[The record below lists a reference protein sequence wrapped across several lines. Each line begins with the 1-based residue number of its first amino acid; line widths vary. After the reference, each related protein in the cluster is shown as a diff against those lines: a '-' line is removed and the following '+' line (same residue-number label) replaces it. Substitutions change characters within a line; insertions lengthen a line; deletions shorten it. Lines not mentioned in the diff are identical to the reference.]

1 MLNQLHPLWAW
12 ITDNAI
18 VVGGLASIGHV
29 LIWGIAMQ
37 VAVSDARA
45 LRRPSILIKQ
55 GKARRLDSPCLISN
69 MGHGVVFVESIIARL
84 ETDQRTL
91 TCDITELTD
100 EDTRQQPPSSDE
112 KTTEKGEIDKGGGE
126 EEGELV
132 TRMGPLNSMQ
142 YMKAS
147 NFDRIIAYTAEQHG
161 LTLDSNGNIKG
172 SDETPKAIDINL
184 IVIQATEKRPIGARR
199 RFRLVR
205 CDNGRMLVVPESNH
219 TYQLYSRRQRRS
231 LDQWRQEINIKSL

>member
-1 MLNQLHPLWAW
+1 MLSQLHPLWAW

-45 LRRPSILIKQ
+45 LRRPSILIKH

-84 ETDQRTL
+84 ETDQQTL
-91 TCDITELTD
+91 TSDITELTD
-100 EDTRQQPPSSDE
+100 EDTRQQPSSSEED
-112 KTTEKGEIDKGGGE
+112 TTEKGDTNKGGGE

-147 NFDRIIAYTAEQHG
+147 NLDHIIAHAAEQHG
-161 LTLDSNGNIKG
+161 LKLDSDYAVRG
-172 SDETPKAIDINL
+172 SDEVLKAVEINL
-184 IVIQATEKRPIGARR
+184 IIIQATEKRPIGARR
-199 RFRLVR
+199 RFNLVR
-205 CDNGRMLVVPESNH
+205 DDSGRMLVVPESNNTH
-219 TYQLYSRRQRRS
+219 QLYSWRQRRA
-231 LDQWRQEINIKSL
+231 LDQWRQDINIETL

>member
-1 MLNQLHPLWAW
+1 MLSQLSPLWGW

-45 LRRPSILIKQ
+45 LRRPALLIKH
-55 GKARRLDSPCLISN
+55 GKARRVEGPCLVSN
-69 MGHGVVFVESIIARL
+69 MGHGVVFVESILARL
-84 ETDQRTL
+84 ETDRQTL

-100 EDTRQQPPSSDE
+100 EDTRQQPSSSDE
-112 KTTEKGEIDKGGGE
+112 DTTEKGDTDKGGGE

-147 NFDRIIAYTAEQHG
+147 SFDRIIAYTARQHG
-161 LTLDSNGNIKG
+161 LTLDHDYTVKG
-172 SDETPKAIDINL
+172 SDEVIKAIDINL

-199 RFRLVR
+199 RFQLVQN
-205 CDNGRMLVVPESNH
+205 DNGPMLVVPESH
-219 TYQLYSRRQRRS
+219 QTHQLYSRRQRRA
-231 LDQWRQEINIKSL
+231 LDQWRQDINIESL

>member
-1 MLNQLHPLWAW
+1 MLSQLHPLWAW

-45 LRRPSILIKQ
+45 LRRPSILIKH
-55 GKARRLDSPCLISN
+55 GKARRIDSPCLISN

-84 ETDQRTL
+84 ETDQQTL
-91 TCDITELTD
+91 LCDITELAD
-100 EDTRQQPPSSDE
+100 EDTRQQPSSSEEDKTDE
-112 KTTEKGEIDKGGGE
+112 GETGKGGGE

-147 NFDRIIAYTAEQHG
+147 NFDRIISHAAQQYG
-161 LTLDSNGNIKG
+161 LTLDNDDTVKDSG
-172 SDETPKAIDINL
+172 ETIKAIEINL
-184 IVIQATEKRPIGARR
+184 IAIQGTEKRPIGARR
-199 RFRLVR
+199 RFNLVR
-205 CDNGRMLVVPESNH
+205 DNDNQLMLVPERHNTHMLTSW
-219 TYQLYSRRQRRS
+219 RQRRQ
-231 LDQWRQEINIKSL
+231 LNHWRQNITIEGL

>member
-1 MLNQLHPLWAW
+1 MLSQLHPLWAW

-45 LRRPSILIKQ
+45 LRRPSILIKH
-55 GKARRLDSPCLISN
+55 GKARRLDSPCMISN

-84 ETDQRTL
+84 ETDQQTL
-91 TCDITELTD
+91 TCDITELAD
-100 EDTRQQPPSSDE
+100 EDTRQQPSSSEEDR
-112 KTTEKGEIDKGGGE
+112 TDKGDTDKGGGE

-147 NFDRIIAYTAEQHG
+147 NFDRIISHAAQQHG
-161 LTLDSNGNIKG
+161 LTLDSDYTVRG
-172 SDETPKAIDINL
+172 SDETLKAIEINL
-184 IVIQATEKRPIGARR
+184 IIIQATEKRPIGARR
-199 RFRLVR
+199 RFNLARDDRRQWLI
-205 CDNGRMLVVPESNH
+205 VPESNNTH
-219 TYQLYSRRQRRS
+219 QLYSWRQRRA
-231 LDQWRQEINIKSL
+231 LDQWRQEININSL